1 MLPAGSTRGATGA
14 RASKTVH
21 GSSRRAGSPRPG
33 SMGPRRG
40 KRPSHGGCSYD
51 RWVDSRVRTAANRQ
65 MLADFFDGLDDD
77 QLQTRSLCDAWTVRE
92 VLGHLV
98 MPLTGS
104 VGGFLLQVVR
114 ARGSLNRASEAVATD
129 LSRRP
134 VAELTAL
141 LRSHADLHG
150 KAPGVGPMG
159 QMADGCL
166 HLRDCARPWVFRTTC
181 RSPTGGWCSTGC
193 PRVCQALSRRGM
205 QQACTSWQTTKT
217 GRGAMARRSMAP
229 ARRWQWR
236 WPGEWRPSTIST
248 GQASTCSGI
257 A

>member
-1 MLPAGSTRGATGA
+1 
-14 RASKTVH
+14 
-21 GSSRRAGSPRPG
+21 
-33 SMGPRRG
+33 
-40 KRPSHGGCSYD
+40 
-51 RWVDSRVRTAANRQ
+51 

-104 VGGFLLQVVR
+104 VGGFLLHVVR

-134 VAELTAL
+134 VGELTAL

-166 HLRDCARPWVFRTTC
+166 HLRDCARPLGLPDDVTLDDWRMVLEWLPSGVPGLVPKRRAAGLRFVADDQDW
-181 RSPTGGWCSTGC
+181 SWGDGEEIAGPSE
-193 PRVCQALSRRGM
+193 AL
-205 QQACTSWQTTKT
+205 
-217 GRGAMARRSMAP
+217 AMALAGRVVALDDLDG
-229 ARRWQWR
+229 
-236 WPGEWRPSTIST
+236 PGVNLLRDRLSKRL
-248 GQASTCSGI
+248 
-257 A
+257 

>member
-1 MLPAGSTRGATGA
+1 MAVSVPL
-14 RASKTVH
+14 
-21 GSSRRAGSPRPG
+21 
-33 SMGPRRG
+33 
-40 KRPSHGGCSYD
+40 GCSYD
-51 RWVDSRVRTAANRQ
+51 RQVDSRARTAANRQ
-65 MLADFFDGLDDD
+65 MLADFFEGLDED

-104 VGGFLLQVVR
+104 VGGFLLHVVR
-114 ARGSLNRASEAVATD
+114 ARGSLNKASEAVAGD

-166 HLRDCARPWVFRTTC
+166 HLRDCARPLGLPDDVTLDDWRMVLDWLPSGVPGLVPKRRAAGLRFVADDQDW
-181 RSPTGGWCSTGC
+181 SWGDGEEITGPSEALAMVLAG
-193 PRVCQALSRRGM
+193 RVVALDDLHGPGVCLLQDRLSERR
-205 QQACTSWQTTKT
+205 
-217 GRGAMARRSMAP
+217 
-229 ARRWQWR
+229 
-236 WPGEWRPSTIST
+236 
-248 GQASTCSGI
+248 
-257 A
+257 